1 LLLFSLQPIEPA
13 LADPSQPVP
22 NKSGNASRSELQWSF
37 HGSSSLD
44 DGLSGSMGL
53 SAAGSSG
60 WLARSLDA
68 EDVGSSMH
76 AGGQDL
82 SLSQSLLHMSIDE
95 ECPLMSP
102 TSKMNKESIFQTAAG
117 PTVAVAAPEEQGDWG
132 GGIFQGVD
140 HDLSPTAIQLRAVK
154 AVCIDLTVWRA
165 SVLIFCAVQQFRAGR
180 ITKEEKTEIKTRIL
194 QVVLDG

>member
-1 LLLFSLQPIEPA
+1 M
-13 LADPSQPVP
+13 
-22 NKSGNASRSELQWSF
+22 GNNELM
-37 HGSSSLD
+37 
-44 DGLSGSMGL
+44 GSMGL

-102 TSKMNKESIFQTAAG
+102 TSKMNKESIFQAAAG

-154 AVCIDLTVWRA
+154 EVCIDLTVWPLRC
-165 SVLIFCAVQQFRAGR
+165 SYFVLCSNFGLGGLRRRKRQKSKQGYCR
-180 ITKEEKTEIKTRIL
+180 
-194 QVVLDG
+194 